1 MVADGN
7 WTYCGCHS
15 VGYTKIKLLCCT
27 SETNITYTSF
37 TSKISQ
43 TNPAGKEVNGLIL
56 SKHQEV
62 KS

>member
-37 TSKISQ
+37 TSKIS
-43 TNPAGKEVNGLIL
+43 
-56 SKHQEV
+56 
-62 KS
+62 